1 MNIKIT
7 IKDSDAKPLLLH
19 KNELSEV
26 EFKKK
31 NSLYQQPQRDKGGKK
46 EKAVVNSNKNSRDE
60 KGMRQTGLRSSG
72 EEEARHEAERK
83 MMEDLDKMS
92 KSKYRKT
99 QIRPVWT

>member
-31 NSLYQQPQRDKGGKK
+31 NSLYQQPQRDRGGKK
-46 EKAVVNSNKNSRDE
+46 EKEKAVVASNKSSRDE

-72 EEEARHEAERK
+72 
-83 MMEDLDKMS
+83 
-92 KSKYRKT
+92 
-99 QIRPVWT
+99 